1 MMWTVI
7 ILAAV
12 WVLGNVVAFA
22 LVAAASTT
30 TEKDI

>member
-12 WVLGNVVAFA
+12 WMLGNVVAFV
-22 LVAAASTT
+22 LLAAAKTT